1 MFIKEFFIFVK
12 GGHRGTGMEGVH
24 CGTGVQGAY
33 HGLGLEGARRGM
45 GVEGTHPAAQA
56 WRVHAA
62 AWGVEGAHS
71 STGVEGAHTAT
82 QGWRLEDS
90 LLELVFFHYGSPR
103 DSTQVIRL
111 MASTFTC

>member
-1 MFIKEFFIFVK
+1 MFIKEFFILVK

-33 HGLGLEGARRGM
+33 HGMGLEGACRGM

-62 AWGVEGAHS
+62 AQ
-71 STGVEGAHTAT
+71 GVEGAHTAT